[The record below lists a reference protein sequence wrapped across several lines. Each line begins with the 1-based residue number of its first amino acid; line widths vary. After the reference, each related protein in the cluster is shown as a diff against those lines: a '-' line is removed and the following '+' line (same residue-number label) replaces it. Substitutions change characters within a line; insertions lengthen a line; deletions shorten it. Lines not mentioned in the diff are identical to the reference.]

1 MYHNVVLLSNIYL
14 LCDECQAIVKN
25 GVLMPGI
32 REIKDWELIWY
43 SFYWRLDSVFV
54 FLETRKF
61 KWGNKRF

>member
-43 SFYWRLDSVFV
+43 SFY
-54 FLETRKF
+54 
-61 KWGNKRF
+61 